1 MTANDVD
8 RDSGDG
14 AASYGTRSRNR
25 TGNSRPNYAEDKDIE
40 MDNYEYY
47 DKKDGDTT
55 KKSSRLAAAN
65 GDSARSGSQRKA
77 ASDDP
82 DAGAA
87 QNGNKDTGSL
97 ASSNPQ
103 GGQNLA
109 ASAASRKRKAAAA
122 GQQPTATS
130 TGSQRRTGNSTPSS
144 TTNWPESNMLTFE
157 NCKGRPH
164 KGQMIADDGTV
175 LEPNGMFTRPSL
187 AGAEPPWCQFPLCV
201 AVGLRSRAQRPRRK
215 NNSIGV
221 PPCTKAISRRLTLV
235 FLHRPR
241 LLGVRAAGRA
251 VLPGAHHGISAC
263 EG

>member
-14 AASYGTRSRNR
+14 AVPYGTRSRNR

-47 DKKDGDTT
+47 DKKDTDAT
-55 KKSSRLAAAN
+55 KKSSRIAAAN
-65 GDSARSGSQRKA
+65 GDSSRSGSQRKV
-77 ASDDP
+77 ASDDSK
-82 DAGAA
+82 AVAA
-87 QNGNKDTGSL
+87 QNGSKDTGSL

-109 ASAASRKRKAAAA
+109 ASAASRKRKAATA
-122 GQQPTATS
+122 GQQTTAPS

-164 KGQMIADDGTV
+164 KGQMIADDGTI
-175 LEPNGMFTRPSL
+175 LAPNGMFSHPLPTALSR
-187 AGAEPPWCQFPLCV
+187 AGASSRHAPP
-201 AVGLRSRAQRPRRK
+201 VGLGCWAQRPPRK

-221 PPCTKAISRRLTLV
+221 PPPCTKGNFTQAN
-235 FLHRPR
+235 F
-241 LLGVRAAGRA
+241 
-251 VLPGAHHGISAC
+251 GIFT
-263 EG
+263 